1 MKRSLTDY
9 PLAGKRV
16 LVRVDFNVPLKDGRV
31 ADDTRIRAAL
41 PTITY
46 LLDQG
51 CSVVLASHLGRPK
64 GQVVEELRMAP
75 VAQRLAEL
83 LGRPV
88 ATVADCVGPAAEKA
102 AAALA
107 PGDILLLENL
117 RFHAEETGNDA
128 VFAKQL
134 AGLAQVFVNDA
145 FGTAHRAH
153 ASTEGVTHYLP
164 SVAGLLMTRELEI
177 LGRLLRD
184 PARPFVVVLGG
195 LKVSDK
201 ISVIR
206 RMLELADTILI
217 GGAMANAFIA
227 AGGHGV
233 GLSKGGDPDEAA
245 VAADVLT
252 AAQTSRCAL
261 VLPSDVVVAEEAVA
275 GAAARITAVDGIVA
289 AEMALDIGPAT
300 VEEFSR
306 RLRGAGTIY
315 WNGPMGLFEI
325 AEFSAGTRA
334 VGEAVAT
341 SAAVTVAGGGDTVAA
356 ARAFDL
362 EGRLTHVSTGGG
374 ASMEFLEG
382 RTLPGVDALMDAAAA
397 GSGGGGAV
405 ARRPLMSGNWKMYK
419 TRAQTREFFDGF
431 LPLVAGVADRDVLI
445 CPPSVCLETALAA
458 TAGSEVAV
466 GAQTMHYA
474 AEGAFTGELAPP
486 MLVELG
492 VHSVILGH
500 SERRQYYAEN
510 DADLAKKVRAALD
523 AGLQPVL
530 CCGETLE
537 EREAGQTESKVGGQL
552 DADLAEVSV
561 TELAAVAVAYEPIW
575 AIGTGRTA
583 TPEMAQETVSF
594 IRRRLGE
601 RFGDAAGGVRILYG
615 GSVKAANID
624 DLMAQPDIDGVLVGG
639 ASLDAAEFARIVRFE
654 PKD

>member
-1 MKRSLTDY
+1 MKRSLSDY
-9 PLAGKRV
+9 PVAGKRV
-16 LVRVDFNVPLKDGRV
+16 LVRVDFNVPLKDGLV

-41 PTITY
+41 PTIQE

-64 GQVVEELRMAP
+64 GQVVEELRMKP
-75 VAQRLAEL
+75 VAVRLTEL

-88 ATVADCVGPAAEKA
+88 ATVDDCVGPEAEQA
-102 AAALA
+102 AAALK
-107 PGDILLLENL
+107 PGEVLLLENL

-128 VFAKQL
+128 VFAQRL
-134 AGLAQVFVNDA
+134 AGLAQVYVNDA

-164 SVAGLLMTRELEI
+164 SVAGLLMTRELQI

-206 RMLELADTILI
+206 KMLELADGILI
-217 GGAMANAFIA
+217 GGAMANAFLA
-227 AGGHGV
+227 AQGKGV
-233 GLSKGGDPDEAA
+233 GLSKGADEDEVKQAA
-245 VAADVLT
+245 EVLAA
-252 AAQTSRCAL
+252 AAASTCAL
-261 VLPSDVVVAEEAVA
+261 VLPVDLVVAPEAAA
-275 GAAARITAVDGIVA
+275 GAPARVVA
-289 AEMALDIGPAT
+289 ADGVGAADMALDIGPKT
-300 VEEFSR
+300 VDEFTR

-315 WNGPMGLFEI
+315 WNGPMGLFE
-325 AEFSAGTRA
+325 APEFAAGTKA
-334 VGEAVAT
+334 VGEAVAA

-356 ARAFDL
+356 VRAFGL

-382 RTLPGVDALMDAAAA
+382 RILPGVEALMDA
-397 GSGGGGAV
+397 GPGGGAAPP
-405 ARRPLMSGNWKMYK
+405 ARRPLMAGNWKMYK
-419 TRAQTREFFDGF
+419 TPMQTRDFFTHF
-431 LPLVAGVADRDVLI
+431 RPLVAGVDDRDVLI
-445 CPPSVCLETALAA
+445 CPPALCVHVALGNTVDTAI
-458 TAGSEVAV
+458 AV

-474 AEGAFTGELAPP
+474 AEGAYTGELAPP
-486 MLVELG
+486 MLAEVGLQY
-492 VHSVILGH
+492 VILGH

-523 AGLQPVL
+523 AGLRPVL

-537 EREAGQTESKVGGQL
+537 EREAGQTENKVGGQL

-561 TELAAVAVAYEPIW
+561 TELAGVAVAYEPIW

-583 TPEMAQETVSF
+583 TPEMAQETVGF
-594 IRRRLGE
+594 IRRRLAE
-601 RFGDAAGGVRILYG
+601 RFGEAAGGVRILYG

-624 DLMAQPDIDGVLVGG
+624 ELMAQPDIDGVLVGG
-639 ASLDAAEFARIVRFE
+639 ASLDPAEFARIVRFE
-654 PKD
+654 PKA